1 MATVA
6 VLHRVNDY
14 EAWKAVFDEHGANRQ
29 QYGCTGHRVLR
40 TGDDGLDILVLTEW
54 PSLEVAHA
62 WTEDPSLPEAMG
74 RAGVVG
80 MPRIE
85 FFEELETREGADA

>member
-14 EAWKAVFDEHGANRQ
+14 EAWKAVFDEHCTNRQ
-29 QYGCTGHRVLR
+29 QYGCTGHRVYR
-40 TGDDGLDILVLTEW
+40 SGADDLDILILTDW
-54 PSLEVAHA
+54 PSMDAAQA
-62 WTEDPSLPEAMG
+62 WTADPSLPEAMG

-80 MPRIE
+80 APRIE
-85 FFEELETREGADA
+85 FYEETQSRVGADA